1 MINYVSFGLP
11 GAFSMFTPHQLLLL
25 RNAVDHYVKYQIGA
39 NSRDSREYKEI
50 MVMIEQL
57 APALK

>member
-1 MINYVSFGLP
+1 
-11 GAFSMFTPHQLLLL
+11 MFTPQQLLLL
-25 RNAVDHYVKYQIGA
+25 RNAIDHYVKYQIGA
-39 NSRDSREYKEI
+39 NSHEAREYKEI

>member
-1 MINYVSFGLP
+1 
-11 GAFSMFTPHQLLLL
+11 MFTPNQLLLL
-25 RNAVDHYVKYQIGA
+25 RNAVDHYVKYQVGI

-57 APALK
+57 SPALK